1 LAAELAVLRVGLLN
15 GSLVEELP
23 EPVRT
28 RLDERLA
35 LLRGSVRQATISQI
49 EGEVAKL
56 MLAFP
61 STRSVPVID
70 AQLQARKYAEDLQG
84 VPLWAV
90 QEACR
95 DVSRGSVPGLNPD
108 FPPSSPRLRLIVDG
122 YVTAV
127 HREARA
133 IKEVLEAPLL
143 LPENPEVRGLIREG
157 LRARSGELA
166 RLGETPPKPAPTPEE
181 IKAHYDAHGLL
192 FTPKHE
198 GDVA

>member
-1 LAAELAVLRVGLLN
+1 
-15 GSLVEELP
+15 
-23 EPVRT
+23 
-28 RLDERLA
+28 
-35 LLRGSVRQATISQI
+35 
-49 EGEVAKL
+49 

-90 QEACR
+90 QDACR

-122 YVTAV
+122 YVSAV
-127 HREARA
+127 HKEARE
-133 IKEVLEAPLL
+133 IKEVLDAPLL

-166 RLGETPPKPAPTPEE
+166 VLGERPPKPAPTPEE

-192 FTPKHE
+192 FTPKGTVE
-198 GDVA
+198 GLPR